1 MNNDGMDAA
10 YARLEQVVGWVAWIA
25 CLLAV
30 ARLIWIGGLFYQAKQ
45 DGHGADGI
53 ESLVAQLVGAVLV
66 GASGAIAGA
75 LLS

>member
-1 MNNDGMDAA
+1 MNDGMDAA
-10 YARLEQVVGWVAWIA
+10 YARLEQVLGWVAWLA

-45 DGHGADGI
+45 DGHGADGVENI
-53 ESLVAQLVGAVLV
+53 VANLLATILVGA
-66 GASGAIAGA
+66 AGAIAGA

>member
-1 MNNDGMDAA
+1 MNDGMDAA
-10 YARLEQVVGWVAWIA
+10 YARLEQVLGWVAWLA

-30 ARLIWIGGLFYQAKQ
+30 ARLIWIGGLFYNAKQ
-45 DGHGADGI
+45 NGHGQDGVENI
-53 ESLVAQLVGAVLV
+53 AANLLAAVLV